1 MCENGAMVRQASIG
15 DVDALVELR
24 AEMFRAMGSVTDD
37 ERWRTNAVDWFIG
50 RLDDSDYSIFV
61 VEQNGVVVACAV
73 GAVRDAAPSP
83 MSPDGG
89 DVLISNVCTAPDARG
104 NGNGFG
110 RRAFESVMAWARET
124 GIARAE
130 LMATP
135 SGEGIYQRNGFV
147 TNAFPAMR
155 AQL

>member
-1 MCENGAMVRQASIG
+1 MGEVGATVRRARIG

-24 AEMFRAMGSVTDD
+24 AEMFRSMGSNADGQL
-37 ERWRTNAVDWFIG
+37 WRTHAFDWFVA
-50 RLDDSDYSIFV
+50 RLDDADYGIFV
-61 VEQNGVVVACAV
+61 VDHNGAVVACAM

-83 MSPDGG
+83 LSPDGR

-104 NGNGFG
+104 NGFG
-110 RRAFESVMAWARET
+110 RGAFEAVMAWARET

-135 SGEGIYQRNGFV
+135 SGLGIYQRNGF
-147 TNAFPAMR
+147 TANTFPAMR